1 MNQTEATIKGV
12 CIGMGYFSLDSFLNF
27 LLYTGTGFILILIGI
42 VAFAFTTKF
51 SEWNLIKVGNMAVAL
66 KLWGK
71 VIGLGITLYTVWSSS
86 VHILDAIIWGLIGIA
101 TQVVVY
107 LIIEYVLT
115 PKTSLEKKVEEGNTA
130 VGFSLFAVGIT
141 VGLII
146 AGSLSY

>member
-1 MNQTEATIKGV
+1 MEF
-12 CIGMGYFSLDSFLNF
+12 FSLDSFLNF
-27 LLYTGTGFILILIGI
+27 LSYIGTGLVLIIIGI
-42 VAFAFTTKF
+42 VAFSLTTRF
-51 SEWNLIKVGNMAVAL
+51 SEWHLIKEGNMAVAL

-86 VHILDAIIWGLIGIA
+86 VHILDAFIWGLIGIA
-101 TQVVVY
+101 AQVIVY
-107 LIIEYVLT
+107 LVIEYVLT

-146 AGSLSY
+146 GGSLSY

>member
-1 MNQTEATIKGV
+1 
-12 CIGMGYFSLDSFLNF
+12 MGYFSLDSFLNF
-27 LLYTGTGFILILIGI
+27 LLYTGTGIILILIGI

-51 SEWNLIKVGNMAVAL
+51 SEWNLIKEGNMAVAL

-101 TQVVVY
+101 TQVIVY

>member
-1 MNQTEATIKGV
+1 MEF
-12 CIGMGYFSLDSFLNF
+12 FSLDSFLNF
-27 LLYTGTGFILILIGI
+27 LLYIGTGFILILIGI

-51 SEWNLIKVGNMAVAL
+51 SEWKLIKEGNMAVAL

-71 VIGLGITLYTVWSSS
+71 VIGLGITLYSVWSSS
-86 VHILDAIIWGLIGIA
+86 VHILDAFIWGLIGIA
-101 TQVVVY
+101 TQIVVY

-115 PKTSLEKKVEEGNTA
+115 PKTSLAKKVEEGNTA